1 MTVYLLW
8 TTVPKSDLLGI
19 FETQALAQTWLDSQM
34 RRGAMTRGE
43 HILLTVGWREI
54 NTQTHYIGSVIFF
67 LLCFLGISLLSYRGW
82 HVPNLQGSLIH

>member
-43 HILLTVGWREI
+43 HDCA
-54 NTQTHYIGSVIFF
+54 YIEPWPVSCVED
-67 LLCFLGISLLSYRGW
+67 L
-82 HVPNLQGSLIH
+82 